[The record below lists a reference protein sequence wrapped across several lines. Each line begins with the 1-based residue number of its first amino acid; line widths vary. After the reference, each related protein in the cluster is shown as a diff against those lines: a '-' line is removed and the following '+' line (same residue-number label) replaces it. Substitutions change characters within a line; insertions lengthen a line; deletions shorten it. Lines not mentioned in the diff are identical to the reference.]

1 MKRNWACEILFL
13 FLFYFVAVS
22 TLYSQDT
29 LVAMTDST
37 GFKNK
42 LEWSSKSTKSIQC
55 DFVQEKNQ
63 NMLTEKIISKGHFW
77 YKKPVCIRWEYTDPY
92 SYLIIFTKNKVFIKD
107 DGGKKQYE
115 TQSSEIFKELGVMMF
130 NFLQGK
136 ISAFSKEYIITYM
149 ENEQSYYLKMIPKS
163 AKLLEMLSQVD
174 LYFDK
179 KDLSVSKIKMIE
191 TEGDYTLLEFQN
203 KKLNVE
209 ISDTVFTA
217 K

>member
-1 MKRNWACEILFL
+1 MNRKLAYKILLLIFL
-13 FLFYFVAVS
+13 QFIVVF
-22 TLYSQDT
+22 TLRSQDT
-29 LVAMTDST
+29 YVAMADST

-42 LEWSSKSTKSIQC
+42 LELSSKSTKYIQC

-63 NMLTEKIISKGHFW
+63 SMLTKKIISKGHFW
-77 YKKPVCIRWEYTDPY
+77 FKKPVCIRWEYTDPY
-92 SYLIIFTKNKVFIKD
+92 FYLIIFTKNKVFIKD

-115 TQSSEIFKELGVMMF
+115 TQSSEIFKELGAMMF

-149 ENEQSYYLKMIPKS
+149 ENDQNYYLKMIPIS
-163 AKLLEMLSQVD
+163 AKLLEILSQVD

-179 KDLSVSKIKMIE
+179 TDLSVSKIKMNE
-191 TEGDYTLLEFQN
+191 TEGDYTSIEFEN
-203 KKLNVE
+203 KKLNVD
-209 ISDTVFTA
+209 ISDTIFNT